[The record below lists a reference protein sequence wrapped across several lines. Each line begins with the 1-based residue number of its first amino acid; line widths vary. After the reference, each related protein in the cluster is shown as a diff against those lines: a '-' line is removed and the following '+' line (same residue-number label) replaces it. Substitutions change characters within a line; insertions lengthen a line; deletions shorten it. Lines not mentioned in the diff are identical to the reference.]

1 MSGGGGSIESGEP
14 DFQIAPMIDVLLV
27 MLVFFV
33 AISTTQIDQVD
44 TRVKVPVAPDS
55 AERKPDPNQV
65 LLNVIWKPSEQKM
78 LLNYAGRDFEG
89 DFEELAEM
97 LKLRA
102 GDNINGKFEVIIRAD
117 KDTPAKEV
125 QRAIGVAA
133 QATAKVSFATVNRA
147 G

>member
-65 LLNVIWKPSEQKM
+65 LLNVIWKDKEQKV
-78 LLNYAGRDFEG
+78 LLNYAGRDYEG
-89 DFEELAEM
+89 QYEELVEI
-97 LKLRA
+97 LQKR
-102 GDNINGKFEVIIRAD
+102 GGENPKFEIIIRAD

-125 QRAIGVAA
+125 QTAIGVAA

>member
-44 TRVKVPVAPDS
+44 SRVKVPVAPDS

-78 LLNYAGRDFEG
+78 LMNYAGVDYETTQSEDLVG
-89 DFEELAEM
+89 ILQ
-97 LKLRA
+97 KRA
-102 GDNINGKFEVIIRAD
+102 GDPVNPKFEIIIRAD
-117 KDTPAKEV
+117 RETPAKEV
-125 QRAIGVAA
+125 RAAIAIAGQV
-133 QATAKVSFATVNRA
+133 TAKLAFATVNRN
-147 G
+147 

>member
-44 TRVKVPVAPDS
+44 TRVRVPVAPDS

-65 LLNVIWKPSEQKM
+65 LLNVIWKEKEQKV
-78 LLNYAGRDFEG
+78 LLNYGGRDFDG
-89 DFEELAEM
+89 QYEELVEM
-97 LKLRA
+97 LQKR
-102 GDNINGKFEVIIRAD
+102 GGENPKFEIIIRAD
-117 KDTPAKEV
+117 KDTPAKDV
-125 QRAIGVAA
+125 QAAISVAS

>member
-55 AERKPDPNQV
+55 SERKPDPNQV
-65 LLNVIWKPSEQKM
+65 LLNVIWMDKEQKV
-78 LLNYAGRDFEG
+78 LLNYAGKDYDPG
-89 DFEELAEM
+89 DYDPLIEM
-97 LKLRA
+97 LKTRG
-102 GDNINGKFEVIIRAD
+102 GDNPKFEIIIRAD

>member
-44 TRVKVPVAPDS
+44 TRVRVPVAPDS

-65 LLNVIWKPSEQKM
+65 LLNVIWKEKEQKV
-78 LLNYAGRDFEG
+78 LLNYGGRDFDG
-89 DFEELAEM
+89 QYEELVEM
-97 LKLRA
+97 LQKR
-102 GDNINGKFEVIIRAD
+102 GGENPKIEIIIRAD
-117 KDTPAKEV
+117 KDTPAKDV
-125 QRAIGVAA
+125 QAAISVAS

>member
-1 MSGGGGSIESGEP
+1 
-14 DFQIAPMIDVLLV
+14 MIDVLLV

-44 TRVKVPVAPDS
+44 TRVRVPVAPDS

-65 LLNVIWKPSEQKM
+65 LLNVIWKEKEQKV
-78 LLNYAGRDFEG
+78 LLNYGGRDFDG
-89 DFEELAEM
+89 QYEELVEM
-97 LKLRA
+97 LQKR
-102 GDNINGKFEVIIRAD
+102 GGENPKFEIIIRAD
-117 KDTPAKEV
+117 KDTPAKDV
-125 QRAIGVAA
+125 QAAISVAS

>member
-65 LLNVIWKPSEQKM
+65 LLNVIWKESEQKV
-78 LLNYAGRDFEG
+78 LLNYSGIDYEAQQYETLV
-89 DFEELAEM
+89 EVLQ
-97 LKLRA
+97 KRA
-102 GDNINGKFEVIIRAD
+102 GDPPNPKFEIIIRAD
-117 KDTPAKEV
+117 KAAPAKDV
-125 QRAIGVAA
+125 RGAIAVAG
-133 QATAKVSFATVNRA
+133 QVTAKVAFATVNRN
-147 G
+147 

>member
-33 AISTTQIDQVD
+33 AISTTQIDSVD

-65 LLNVIWKPSEQKM
+65 LLNVIWLDKEQKV
-78 LLNYAGRDFEG
+78 LLNYAGRDFDG
-89 DFEELAEM
+89 QNEELVEM
-97 LKLRA
+97 LQKR
-102 GDNINGKFEVIIRAD
+102 GGENPKFEIIIRAD

-125 QRAIGVAA
+125 QAAIGVAA

>member
-44 TRVKVPVAPDS
+44 TRVTVPVAPDS

-65 LLNVIWKPSEQKM
+65 LLNVIWQNKEQKV
-78 LLNYAGRDFEG
+78 LLNYAGRDFDG
-89 DFEELAEM
+89 QYEELVEM
-97 LKLRA
+97 LQKRG
-102 GDNINGKFEVIIRAD
+102 GDNPKFEIIIRAD
-117 KDTPAKEV
+117 KETPAKEV
-125 QRAIGVAA
+125 QAAISVAA

>member
-65 LLNVIWKPSEQKM
+65 LLNVIWNPKDQKV
-78 LLNYAGRDFEG
+78 LLNYAGKDFDG
-89 DFEELAEM
+89 QNEELVEI
-97 LKLRA
+97 LQKRG
-102 GDNINGKFEVIIRAD
+102 GDNPKFEIIIRAD

-125 QRAIGVAA
+125 QTAIGVAA

>member
-33 AISTTQIDQVD
+33 AISTTQIDQMD

-65 LLNVIWKPSEQKM
+65 LLNVIWRDKEQKV
-78 LLNYAGRDFEG
+78 LLNYAGRDFDG
-89 DFEELAEM
+89 DYEELVEM
-97 LKLRA
+97 LKNRG
-102 GDNINGKFEVIIRAD
+102 GDNPKFEIIIRAD

-125 QRAIGVAA
+125 RSAINVAA

>member
-65 LLNVIWKPSEQKM
+65 LLNVIWKPNEQKM

-89 DFEELAEM
+89 DFEELVEM
-97 LKLRA
+97 LQKRG
-102 GDNINGKFEVIIRAD
+102 GDNPKFEIVIRAD
-117 KDTPAKEV
+117 RETPAKEV

>member
-65 LLNVIWKPSEQKM
+65 LLNVIWKENEGKVI
-78 LLNYAGRDFEG
+78 LNYAGKDYENQS
-89 DFEELAEM
+89 EELVEM
-97 LKLRA
+97 LQKR
-102 GDNINGKFEVIIRAD
+102 GENNPKFEVIIRAD
-117 KDTPAKEV
+117 KNTPAKEV
-125 QRAIGVAA
+125 RTAIGIAA
-133 QATAKVSFATVNRA
+133 QVTAKVSFATVNRA

>member
-65 LLNVIWKPSEQKM
+65 LLNVIWKDKEQKV
-78 LLNYAGRDFEG
+78 LLNYGGRDYEG
-89 DFEELAEM
+89 QYEELVET
-97 LKLRA
+97 LQKRG
-102 GDNINGKFEVIIRAD
+102 GDNPKFEIIIRAD

-125 QRAIGVAA
+125 QTAIGVAA

>member
-65 LLNVIWKPSEQKM
+65 LLNVIWKDKEQKV
-78 LLNYAGRDFEG
+78 LLNYAGRDFDG
-89 DFEELAEM
+89 QYEELVEM
-97 LKLRA
+97 LQRRG
-102 GDNINGKFEVIIRAD
+102 GDNPKFEIIIRAD
-117 KDTPAKEV
+117 EDTPAKEV
-125 QRAIGVAA
+125 QAAISVAA
-133 QATAKVSFATVNRA
+133 QATAKLSFATVNRN
-147 G
+147 

>member
-65 LLNVIWKPSEQKM
+65 LLNVIWNEKDQKV
-78 LLNYAGRDFEG
+78 LLNYGGRDFDG
-89 DFEELAEM
+89 QYDELIEM
-97 LKLRA
+97 LQKRG
-102 GDNINGKFEVIIRAD
+102 GDNPKFEIIIRAD

-125 QRAIGVAA
+125 AAAIGVAS

>member
-55 AERKPDPNQV
+55 SERKPDPNQV
-65 LLNVIWKPSEQKM
+65 LLNVIWKPSEQKAI
-78 LLNYAGRDFEG
+78 LNYAGIDYENGQYEG
-89 DFEELAEM
+89 LAEI
-97 LKLRA
+97 LKTRS
-102 GDNINGKFEVIIRAD
+102 GDGSNPKFEIIIRAD

-125 QRAIGVAA
+125 KAAISVAS
-133 QATAKVSFATVNRA
+133 QATAKLSFATVNRS
-147 G
+147 

>member
-33 AISTTQIDQVD
+33 AISTTQIDSVD
-44 TRVKVPVAPDS
+44 NRVRVPVAPDS

-65 LLNVIWKPSEQKM
+65 LLNVIWKEKEQKV
-78 LLNYAGRDFEG
+78 LLNYAGKDFEG
-89 DFEELAEM
+89 QYDELVEM
-97 LKLRA
+97 LKTRGA
-102 GDNINGKFEVIIRAD
+102 DNPKFEIIIRAD

-125 QRAIGVAA
+125 RAAISVAA
-133 QATAKVSFATVNRA
+133 QATAKVSFATVNRP

>member
-65 LLNVIWKPSEQKM
+65 LLNVIWKADEQKA
-78 LLNYAGRDFEG
+78 LLNYAGRDFDG
-89 DFEELAEM
+89 QHEELVEM
-97 LKLRA
+97 LQKR
-102 GDNINGKFEVIIRAD
+102 GGENPKFEIIIRAD
-117 KDTPAKEV
+117 KDTPAREV
-125 QRAIGVAA
+125 SAAIAVAA
-133 QATAKVSFATVNRA
+133 QATSKVSFATVNRA

>member
-1 MSGGGGSIESGEP
+1 MAGGGGSIESGEP

-65 LLNVIWKPSEQKM
+65 LLNVIWNPSEQKV
-78 LLNYAGRDFEG
+78 LLNYAGRDFEAG
-89 DFEELAEM
+89 MYEELSEM
-97 LKLRA
+97 LIKR
-102 GDNINGKFEVIIRAD
+102 GGENPKFEVIIRAD
-117 KDTPAKEV
+117 RDTPAKEV
-125 QRAIGVAA
+125 QSAIAVAA
-133 QATAKVSFATVNRA
+133 QATSKVSFATVNRA

>member
-65 LLNVIWKPSEQKM
+65 LLNVIWKESEGKVI
-78 LLNYAGRDFEG
+78 LNYAGKDYENQS
-89 DFEELAEM
+89 EELVEM
-97 LKLRA
+97 LQKR
-102 GDNINGKFEVIIRAD
+102 GENNPKFEVIIRAD
-117 KDTPAKEV
+117 KNTPAKEV
-125 QRAIGVAA
+125 RTAIGIAA
-133 QATAKVSFATVNRA
+133 QVTAKVSFATVNRA

>member
-65 LLNVIWKPSEQKM
+65 LLNVIWKENEGKVI
-78 LLNYAGRDFEG
+78 LNYAGKDYENQS
-89 DFEELAEM
+89 EELVEI
-97 LKLRA
+97 LQKR
-102 GDNINGKFEVIIRAD
+102 GENNPKFEVIIRAD
-117 KDTPAKEV
+117 KNTPAKEV
-125 QRAIGVAA
+125 RTAIGVAS
-133 QATAKVSFATVNRA
+133 QVTAKVSFATVNRA

>member
-65 LLNVIWKPSEQKM
+65 LLNVLWKDKEQKV
-78 LLNYAGRDFEG
+78 LLNYAGRDFDG
-89 DFEELAEM
+89 QYEELVEM
-97 LKLRA
+97 LQKRG
-102 GDNINGKFEVIIRAD
+102 GDNPKFEIIIRAD

-125 QRAIGVAA
+125 QAAISVAA

>member
-65 LLNVIWKPSEQKM
+65 LLNVIWKDKEQKV
-78 LLNYAGRDFEG
+78 LLNYAGRDYEG
-89 DFEELAEM
+89 QYEELVEI
-97 LKLRA
+97 LQKR
-102 GDNINGKFEVIIRAD
+102 GGENPKFEIIIRAD
-117 KDTPAKEV
+117 KDTPAREV
-125 QRAIGVAA
+125 QTAIGIAA

>member
-65 LLNVIWKPSEQKM
+65 LLNVIWKDKEQKV
-78 LLNYAGRDFEG
+78 LLNYAGRDFDG
-89 DFEELAEM
+89 QYEELVEM
-97 LKLRA
+97 LQKRG
-102 GDNINGKFEVIIRAD
+102 GDNPKFEIIIRAD

-125 QRAIGVAA
+125 QAAISVAA

>member
-44 TRVKVPVAPDS
+44 TRVTVPVAPDS

-65 LLNVIWKPSEQKM
+65 LLNVIWQDKEQKV
-78 LLNYAGRDFEG
+78 LLNYAGRDFDG
-89 DFEELAEM
+89 QYEELVEM
-97 LKLRA
+97 LQKRG
-102 GDNINGKFEVIIRAD
+102 GDNPKFEIIIRAD
-117 KDTPAKEV
+117 KETPAKEV
-125 QRAIGVAA
+125 QAAINVAA

>member
-55 AERKPDPNQV
+55 SERKPDPNQV
-65 LLNVIWKPSEQKM
+65 LLNVIWKPSEQKI
-78 LLNYAGRDFEG
+78 LLNYAGRDFENQY
-89 DFEELAEM
+89 EELVEM
-97 LKLRA
+97 LQKR
-102 GDNINGKFEVIIRAD
+102 GGENPKFEIIIRAD
-117 KDTPAKEV
+117 KDTPAKDV
-125 QRAIGVAA
+125 QTAISVAA

>member
-65 LLNVIWKPSEQKM
+65 LLNVIWKEKEQKV
-78 LLNYAGRDFEG
+78 LLNYAGRDFDG
-89 DFEELAEM
+89 QYEELVEM
-97 LKLRA
+97 LQKRG
-102 GDNINGKFEVIIRAD
+102 GDNPKFEIIIRAD

-125 QRAIGVAA
+125 QAAISVAA

>member
-65 LLNVIWKPSEQKM
+65 LLNVIWMDKEQKV
-78 LLNYAGRDFEG
+78 LLNYAGRDFDG
-89 DFEELAEM
+89 GQYEELVEM
-97 LKLRA
+97 LQRRG
-102 GDNINGKFEVIIRAD
+102 GDNPKFEIIIRAD
-117 KDTPAKEV
+117 RNTPAREV
-125 QRAIGVAA
+125 RAAISVAA
-133 QATAKVSFATVNRA
+133 QATAKLSFATVNRN
-147 G
+147 

>member
-44 TRVKVPVAPDS
+44 TRVTVPVAPDS

-65 LLNVIWKPSEQKM
+65 LLNVIWQDKEQKV
-78 LLNYAGRDFEG
+78 LLNYAGRDFDG
-89 DFEELAEM
+89 QYEELVEM
-97 LKLRA
+97 LQKRG
-102 GDNINGKFEVIIRAD
+102 GDNPKFEIIIRAD
-117 KDTPAKEV
+117 KETPAKEV
-125 QRAIGVAA
+125 QAAISVAA